1 MCSFVYS
8 SSRCS
13 VPVFVQGA
21 SASGVAVFRVVVVA
35 AAIAALGYWLKKKA
49 MKRASNQCNMTFS
62 RPKYVPVPVAGY
74 PGREGGG
81 EGEIVAGDN
90 LGYGYRLMRYM
101 DGRLPASDK
110 ADPLRPRGIPVLF
123 VPGHLGKYD
132 QVCVFVCVWWS
143 TAVARRLAGSCCSC
157 GVPFCVVLS
166 THRWLWW
173 CHLSA
178 VDWQAVFLLNPNC
191 RNRERERPAVKQL
204 VRRHAQHDSRVA
216 SGSAK

>member
-21 SASGVAVFRVVVVA
+21 SAFGVAVFRVVVVA

-81 EGEIVAGDN
+81 EGEIVAGEN
-90 LGYGYRLMRYM
+90 LGYGYRLLRYM

-110 ADPLRPRGIPVLF
+110 ADPLRPRGIPVVF

-132 QVCVFVCVWWS
+132 QVCVFVCCVVVDGRGS
-143 TAVARRLAGSCCSC
+143 KTRRQLLPVRCSFLCRPKHASVAVVVPSLSCRLASC
-157 GVPFCVVLS
+157 VPAEPKLS
-166 THRWLWW
+166 
-173 CHLSA
+173 
-178 VDWQAVFLLNPNC
+178 
-191 RNRERERPAVKQL
+191 
-204 VRRHAQHDSRVA
+204 
-216 SGSAK
+216 